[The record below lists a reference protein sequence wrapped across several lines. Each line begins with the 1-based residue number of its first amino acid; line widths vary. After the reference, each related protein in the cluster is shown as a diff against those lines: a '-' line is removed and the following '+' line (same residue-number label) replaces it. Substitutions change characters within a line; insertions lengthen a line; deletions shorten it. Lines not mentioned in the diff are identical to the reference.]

1 MLKSVRRIPDVTFL
15 QPGLDQLKV
24 FLICLFKARRTF
36 VQNVATNLLQKGLGS
51 DRVIMLC
58 LVFLILGI
66 CSRTEIVEVHWY
78 MDSVLLKSDVENV
91 LVPLFCVCVC
101 PFFLDKEL

>member
-1 MLKSVRRIPDVTFL
+1 ML
-15 QPGLDQLKV
+15 
-24 FLICLFKARRTF
+24 
-36 VQNVATNLLQKGLGS
+36 NVATNLLQKGLGS

-66 CSRTEIVEVHWY
+66 CSRTEIVEVHWC

>member
-1 MLKSVRRIPDVTFL
+1 M
-15 QPGLDQLKV
+15 
-24 FLICLFKARRTF
+24 
-36 VQNVATNLLQKGLGS
+36 QNVATNLLQKGLGS

-91 LVPLFCVCVC
+91 LVPFFCVCVC